1 MPIEL
6 HKKFDNYL
14 RLFEINDMPFFVNDT
29 LLKNYKNLNCLVTY
43 RHEVWTC
50 FIPKTMVEVTSRDGL
65 ELYSNTEKF
74 EQYKQDFDKY
84 KKQSVKLFSHLVE
97 KEELET
103 ADINSFINE
112 INLLHWFYLRTEFFY
127 TDEAFR
133 QSANKEAIKHNL
145 KSLDYVKN
153 SGRKHLNKVFFGNN
167 SWIRQFFLVLSKQHA
182 INETDLWQ
190 YTQQEICNVPKS
202 KPSKSTLKERQG
214 SYFVRATTNK
224 TTYTFRTEADE
235 LISRFLSAEEAK
247 QEIKGI
253 VANRGIVTGP
263 VKIITYGYNDFDT
276 LHQKIAAMN
285 EGDVLVAETTS
296 PELIVACHKAAAI
309 VTNQGGLLSHAAII
323 SRELRIPCIVGTGDA
338 TELLRDGET
347 VEVDANSGVVRK
359 IT

>member
-1 MPIEL
+1 MYSGL
-6 HKKFDNYL
+6 HKKFDDYL

-29 LLKNYKNLNCLVTY
+29 LLQNYKYLDCLIIY

-50 FIPKTMVEVTSRDGL
+50 FIPKTVVEVTSRDGMV
-65 ELYSNTEKF
+65 LYGNTEKF
-74 EQYKQDFDKY
+74 EQYKQDFGKY
-84 KKQSVKLFSHLVE
+84 KKQSVKLFSRLVE
-97 KEELET
+97 KEEL
-103 ADINSFINE
+103 DITDIDSFINE
-112 INLLHWFYLRTEFFY
+112 INRLHWFYLRTEFFY

-133 QSANKEAIKHNL
+133 QSADKEVIKHNL

-153 SGRKHLNKVFFGNN
+153 SGREHLNKVFFGNE
-167 SWIRQFFLVLSKQHA
+167 SWIRKFFLVLSKQHA
-182 INETDLWQ
+182 IDETDLWQ
-190 YTQQEICNVPKS
+190 YTQQEIRNVPKS
-202 KPSKSTLKERQG
+202 KPSENTLKKRQG
-214 SYFVRATTNK
+214 SYFVSATTDK
-224 TTYTFRTEADE
+224 TTYTFYPEADE
-235 LISRFLSAEEAK
+235 LISRFFSAEKVK

-296 PELIVACHKAAAI
+296 PELVVACHKAAAI

-323 SRELRIPCIVGTGDA
+323 SRELGIPCIVGTGDA
-338 TELLRDGET
+338 TELLHDGET
-347 VEVDANSGVVRK
+347 VEVDADSGIVRK